1 MHTFTKTL
9 CLSLLLGSTTLFAN
23 EQTSVDQQ
31 IAAMQ
36 QATPQERVKLMN
48 QFKQQLANMNAN
60 ERAKSIAQLREQ
72 MQQKNGQ
79 DHNNHA
85 HSEAQRDQM
94 QQNEKMQRM
103 EQMQQRHAGD
113 QYMHEAEKE
122 MGDMGNNF
130 HQIPQ
135 QH

>member
-9 CLSLLLGSTTLFAN
+9 CLSFLLGCTTLFAN
-23 EQTSVDQQ
+23 GQTSVDQQ

-48 QFKQQLANMNAN
+48 QFKQQLANMNAD
-60 ERAKSIAQLREQ
+60 ERAKSITQLREQ

-79 DHNNHA
+79 DHNHQA

-113 QYMHEAEKE
+113 QYMHEVEKE
-122 MGDMGNNF
+122 MGDMGNDL
-130 HQIPQ
+130 HQFPQ
-135 QH
+135 QP